1 MDQRTS
7 GLETPAERRDGHAE
21 SSPRDA
27 AEALSDEVAAVRDDL
42 DTLLGELDRRRHELL
57 DVRLQVRRHARG
69 VTLTAVAFVVA
80 AAGVVWL
87 RGRRERERQAVTAQA
102 GRLRQAVSRMI
113 DRPERVA
120 AEPTF
125 AGKIGAAVTSAAAAS
140 LVKKALER
148 GVEYFL
154 AEAKPRTAAGGRA
167 EPAYRKSA

>member
-7 GLETPAERRDGHAE
+7 RLDVTAGHRNGHEE
-21 SSPRDA
+21 SSPREA
-27 AEALSDEVAAVRDDL
+27 AEALGDEVANVRDDL

-69 VTLTAVAFVVA
+69 VTLTMVAFVVA

-87 RGRRERERQAVTAQA
+87 HGRRARRRQAVTAQA

-125 AGKIGAAVTSAAAAS
+125 VGKIGAAVTSAAAAS
-140 LVKKALER
+140 LVKKVLER
-148 GVEYFL
+148 GVDHFL
-154 AEAKPRTAAGGRA
+154 AEAKPRTPVAGSA
-167 EPAYRKSA
+167 DPAYRKSA